1 MNAHRDRSLT
11 YAIALSALVHLTAF
25 LTLPL
30 PKLADRT
37 VVERPLEVALLPP
50 EAPKPV
56 PAPAKRQIVAPPDQI
71 NDRVPEN
78 PRFESDRDNTV
89 EHETV
94 NPGVP
99 NPGPLAPPA
108 PKVPPQSASVPERAP
123 RPQPERAA
131 PPPKAVTR
139 QPKAAAPPPKAVVQD
154 PRHAP
159 ALDDL
164 FASREELVAAQ
175 RATIERQADQENGT
189 GRRKLALN
197 VAPVAPDWALP
208 GNRGTLDNLPDIQRG
223 AVTLLNTKANV
234 FAPFV
239 RRVGER
245 VFQHLIIRQ
254 RRLELEQI
262 MSARSP
268 VLMRAILDARGK
280 LKSVQIEGQS
290 GSALMDDTL
299 SDALDTAAFD
309 NNPPKAAANANGEYE
324 FIFQAQLRA
333 YQPGPSGVGG
343 RVESRLSVG
352 LL

>member
-1 MNAHRDRSLT
+1 MSATSDRPLAL
-11 YAIALSALVHLTAF
+11 AIGLSALLHLS
-25 LTLPL
+25 LLLLMPML
-30 PKLADRT
+30 PKGEPRPVIEA
-37 VVERPLEVALLPP
+37 PLEVALLPP
-50 EAPKPV
+50 EPAK
-56 PAPAKRQIVAPPDQI
+56 PAPAPAARQLVAPPDRI

-99 NPGPLAPPA
+99 NPGPVAPPA
-108 PKVPPQSASVPERAP
+108 PKPAAPQRANIPDRPPPAKPRQQAERP
-123 RPQPERAA
+123 A
-131 PPPKAVTR
+131 PPPK
-139 QPKAAAPPPKAVVQD
+139 PVVQEHK
-154 PRHAP
+154 RAP

-164 FASREELVAAQ
+164 FASRDELVAAQ
-175 RATIERQADQENGT
+175 RQASEQSAPSEESST
-189 GRRKLALN
+189 GRRKLALA

-208 GNRGTLDNLPDIQRG
+208 GTRGTLDNLPDIQRG

-234 FAPFV
+234 FSPFV

-254 RRLELEQI
+254 RRLELQQI
-262 MSARSP
+262 LSARSP
-268 VLMRAILDARGK
+268 VMMRAILDARGK

-299 SDALDTAAFD
+299 SDALNTAAFD
-309 NNPPKAAANANGEYE
+309 NNPPKAAANAKGEFE
-324 FIFQAQLRA
+324 FVFQAQLRA
-333 YQPGPSGVGG
+333 YQPGPAGTSG
-343 RVESRLSVG
+343 RIESRLSVG